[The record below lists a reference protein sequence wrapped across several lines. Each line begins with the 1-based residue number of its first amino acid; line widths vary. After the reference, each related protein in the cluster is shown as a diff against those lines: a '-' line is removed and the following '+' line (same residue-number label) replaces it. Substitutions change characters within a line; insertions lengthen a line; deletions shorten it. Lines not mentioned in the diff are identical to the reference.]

1 MTSIKEDGSRND
13 YFVGLSRQLS
23 LESRG
28 LSRLVSRG
36 SSTGMSAIGED
47 EELDPATL
55 ATEELR
61 RRRDPLVV
69 LGLERRWVFDRFL
82 FF

>member
-1 MTSIKEDGSRND
+1 
-13 YFVGLSRQLS
+13 
-23 LESRG
+23 
-28 LSRLVSRG
+28 
-36 SSTGMSAIGED
+36 MSAIGED

-69 LGLERRWVFDRFL
+69 LGLERRWGFQSFFILLNCKRNCERYENLLRKWNCALASLSPMGFRSFL
-82 FF
+82 SV